1 MQEQGSFGWMRDI
14 IGIAELQKMFKT

>member
-14 IGIAELQKMFKT
+14 IGIAELPKMFKT